1 MSTLIISTLQSVK
14 VSAMGIPVIKSFKGA
29 NVRTMAKPVKKETA
43 QETRLRLA
51 AADMKPLSSY
61 WSKGNK
67 HNK

>member
-1 MSTLIISTLQSVK
+1 
-14 VSAMGIPVIKSFKGA
+14 MGIPVIKSFKGA
-29 NVRTMAKPVKKETA
+29 NVRAMAKPVKKETA